1 MDLGVFYPDK
11 IGNEKLYKLTKAK
24 PISIEITRSRWKM
37 FGHTLRMHEKTPARK
52 AMRYFFQV
60 PEGRSKF
67 RGRKRSTI
75 VTALNRDITITRQHN
90 PQFRL
95 PNLKTELDLRNIRV
109 KATNRKHW
117 QKIVRMVTDAAYAA
131 MV

>member
-1 MDLGVFYPDK
+1 MSTSISLLFKLGSFNVQS
-11 IGNEKLYKLTKAK
+11 LTQRVKQEQLCRDMK
-24 PISIEITRSRWKM
+24 RYGIDVCSIKETKTMEI
-37 FGHTLRMHEKTPARK
+37 
-52 AMRYFFQV
+52 
-60 PEGRSKF
+60 
-67 RGRKRSTI
+67 
-75 VTALNRDITITRQHN
+75 NRDITITKQHN

>member
-1 MDLGVFYPDK
+1 
-11 IGNEKLYKLTKAK
+11 
-24 PISIEITRSRWKM
+24 
-37 FGHTLRMHEKTPARK
+37 
-52 AMRYFFQV
+52 MRYFFQV